1 MFNPFSLSIEETVT
15 ISKREYDHLKG
26 ENAELKH
33 ALSEAFALIKKLQLE
48 VTDLR
53 TEIQLL
59 KNGRNSRTSS
69 TPSSHDYGRSNK
81 YNSREKS
88 GRKPG
93 GQKGHKGSS
102 LKMSQNPDETIKYFP
117 KYCNQCGEEFSS
129 ASVSELHER
138 KQEVVIPPII
148 PKYVEHQ
155 SYRCRC
161 HNCNTETVSDLPLNL
176 KANIQYGNNIQALIS
191 YLSVYQYLPS
201 NRIKSFFNDVMNLP
215 ISEGTIY
222 NILGSMSKKAEPA
235 YKIIEGLIAKS
246 RVVGG
251 DESGVKINGD
261 KAWFWVFQN
270 SLLTYI
276 KVAYSRSYESI
287 IETFSNGFPNSVY
300 VSDSLAA
307 QLKIATKSKQLCLAH
322 LLRELSNFEDAFNC
336 TWASE
341 MKQLFKSAILHKKE
355 MDTIDYFQ
363 VSKKV
368 KEFENK
374 LSELLGYD
382 YSNKHKKQKAFVNRL
397 LKNRNNILTFLYYH
411 EVPPDNNG
419 SERAIRNAKVKM
431 KISNQF
437 KSFDFANHYAVIRS
451 VIDTTIKNSNDVFGA
466 LSSLAEQKL
475 VTAE

>member
-1 MFNPFSLSIEETVT
+1 
-15 ISKREYDHLKG
+15 
-26 ENAELKH
+26 
-33 ALSEAFALIKKLQLE
+33 
-48 VTDLR
+48 
-53 TEIQLL
+53 
-59 KNGRNSRTSS
+59 
-69 TPSSHDYGRSNK
+69 
-81 YNSREKS
+81 
-88 GRKPG
+88 
-93 GQKGHKGSS
+93 
-102 LKMSQNPDETIKYFP
+102 
-117 KYCNQCGEEFSS
+117 
-129 ASVSELHER
+129 
-138 KQEVVIPPII
+138 
-148 PKYVEHQ
+148 
-155 SYRCRC
+155 
-161 HNCNTETVSDLPLNL
+161 
-176 KANIQYGNNIQALIS
+176 
-191 YLSVYQYLPS
+191 
-201 NRIKSFFNDVMNLP
+201 
-215 ISEGTIY
+215 
-222 NILGSMSKKAEPA
+222 
-235 YKIIEGLIAKS
+235 
-246 RVVGG
+246 
-251 DESGVKINGD
+251 
-261 KAWFWVFQN
+261 
-270 SLLTYI
+270 
-276 KVAYSRSYESI
+276 VAYSRGYESI

-322 LLRELSNFEDAFNC
+322 LLRELSNFEDVFNC

-341 MKQLFKSAILHKKE
+341 MKQLFKSAILHKKK

-363 VSKKV
+363 VSEKV

-374 LSELLGYD
+374 LSELLEYD